1 MNSSATAANVVARL
15 RSSTRRSR
23 SSSAFGSIP
32 LRSSSRHS
40 LALSR
45 AFWRLRAGYSPR
57 ASPGRV
63 FASRVSGDQN
73 KGLEARFAYT
83 HTEARNISVHHVVP
97 KALTAERFDFPVGQA
112 VSYIDPSGQRVGN
125 KTHALERCRLIRK
138 DTIPL
143 LEIKHLEGS
152 LLGMKRSE
160 IESFRFG
167 TSC

>member
-1 MNSSATAANVVARL
+1 
-15 RSSTRRSR
+15 
-23 SSSAFGSIP
+23 
-32 LRSSSRHS
+32 
-40 LALSR
+40 
-45 AFWRLRAGYSPR
+45 
-57 ASPGRV
+57 
-63 FASRVSGDQN
+63 
-73 KGLEARFAYT
+73 
-83 HTEARNISVHHVVP
+83 
-97 KALTAERFDFPVGQA
+97 
-112 VSYIDPSGQRVGN
+112 VGN